1 MERVL
6 VDILGLST
14 NPASGGAYALI
25 LREVEGNRRLP
36 IIIGQAEA
44 QSIALEMEG
53 IKPPRPLTHDLMKNI
68 IAAFGAEL
76 TDVLIDDLRDGTF
89 YAKLNI
95 DNQSIDSR
103 PSDAIALAVRYGAQ
117 IFVATNV
124 MDEAA
129 FVPEEE
135 EEEEKKEE
143 GKGKQTPSTPKQQKT
158 IPRDHESNPPR
169 RNASAPEAGHRER
182 RLRESGIAAGRHQTL
197 GSQRLETVVNPRA
210 IFDQS
215 SPRVNSPVP
224 SNISCRS
231 LHVKKFTTSQ

>member
-1 MERVL
+1 MDRIL

-25 LREVEGNRRLP
+25 LREVQGNRRLP

-68 IAAFGAEL
+68 ITAFGAEL
-76 TDVLIDDLRDGTF
+76 TDVVIDDLRDGTF

-95 DNQSIDSR
+95 DNQQIDSR
-103 PSDAIALAVRYGAQ
+103 PSDAIALAVRYGVQ
-117 IFVATNV
+117 IYVAAPV

-135 EEEEKKEE
+135 EDDQPPPTAKKEVHKVKSVGGTSKKE
-143 GKGKQTPSTPKQQKT
+143 KLEQFHQQLKEA
-158 IPRDHESNPPR
+158 IEKEDYEKAAKLRDEI
-169 RNASAPEAGHRER
+169 RN
-182 RLRESGIAAGRHQTL
+182 
-197 GSQRLETVVNPRA
+197 LEMS
-210 IFDQS
+210 D
-215 SPRVNSPVP
+215 
-224 SNISCRS
+224 
-231 LHVKKFTTSQ
+231 

>member
-25 LREVEGNRRLP
+25 LREVEGSRRLP

-68 IAAFGAEL
+68 ITAFGSEL
-76 TDVLIDDLRDGTF
+76 TDVTIDDLRDGTF

-95 DNQSIDSR
+95 DNQLIDSR

-117 IFVATNV
+117 IYVSAGV
-124 MDEAA
+124 MDEAS

-135 EEEEKKEE
+135 EEE
-143 GKGKQTPSTPKQQKT
+143 TQQKEGAAPKPAKAPT
-158 IPRDHESNPPR
+158 PPKDPPSNKMTRLEQLHQELKQAIEKEDYEKAASLRDEI
-169 RNASAPEAGHRER
+169 R
-182 RLRESGIAAGRHQTL
+182 RLEIR
-197 GSQRLETVVNPRA
+197 
-210 IFDQS
+210 D
-215 SPRVNSPVP
+215 
-224 SNISCRS
+224 
-231 LHVKKFTTSQ
+231 

>member
-1 MERVL
+1 MAERNVDKVL

-25 LREVEGNRRLP
+25 LREVNGNRRLP
-36 IIIGQAEA
+36 IIIGASEA

-76 TDVLIDDLRDGTF
+76 TDIIIDDLRDGTF

-95 DNQSIDSR
+95 DSQMIDSR
-103 PSDAIALAVRYGAQ
+103 PSDAIALAVRYGVQ
-117 IFVATNV
+117 IYVAASV

-135 EEEEKKEE
+135 EEE
-143 GKGKQTPSTPKQQKT
+143 
-158 IPRDHESNPPR
+158 
-169 RNASAPEAGHRER
+169 
-182 RLRESGIAAGRHQTL
+182 GR
-197 GSQRLETVVNPRA
+197 
-210 IFDQS
+210 
-215 SPRVNSPVP
+215 
-224 SNISCRS
+224 
-231 LHVKKFTTSQ
+231 